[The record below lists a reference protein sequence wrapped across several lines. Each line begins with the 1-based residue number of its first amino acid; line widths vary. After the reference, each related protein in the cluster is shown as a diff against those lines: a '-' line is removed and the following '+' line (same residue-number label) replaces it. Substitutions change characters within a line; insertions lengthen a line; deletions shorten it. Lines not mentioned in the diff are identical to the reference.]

1 VPSSMCHTISAVSPP
16 DIDTSHM
23 EMSKR
28 TGSRGRGINTGKSMG
43 EGNGMERSGG
53 TMTRMITIEAEEG
66 TKIKPVLVNANE
78 STGEI
83 VQCAYFSSASS

>member
-1 VPSSMCHTISAVSPP
+1 
-16 DIDTSHM
+16 M

-28 TGSRGRGINTGKSMG
+28 TGGRGSGINTGKSMG

-66 TKIKPVLVNANE
+66 TKIKPVLANANE
-78 STGEI
+78 SSGDI
-83 VQCAYFSSASS
+83 VQWAYFSRDAS